1 MNEKMIP
8 SIVISRLPKYLV
20 TLERLHH
27 EGKTTTSSSELGA
40 LLNVTPA
47 QIRKDLSFF
56 GGFGKKGS
64 GYAIPNL
71 IQSIRTILNLN
82 EVWDVAIVGAG
93 KIGQA
98 VALYEG
104 FINRGFSIKLL
115 FDNDPQKIGTEI
127 GPFKIYDIHELP
139 EKIKAQHIKVAL
151 LAVPQ
156 IHAQEVANQLVQ
168 AGIKAILN
176 YTPVYLTCPYPDVSV
191 QQIDPILQL
200 QQMTYSIK

>member
-1 MNEKMIP
+1 MTEKTIP

-20 TLERLHH
+20 TLERFNHL
-27 EGKTTTSSSELGA
+27 GVTSTSSSELGA
-40 LLNVTPA
+40 LLNITPA

-64 GYAIPNL
+64 GYAIPHL
-71 IQSIRTILNLN
+71 IEATRTILNLDT
-82 EVWDVAIVGAG
+82 VWDVAIVGAG

-98 VALYEG
+98 LALYEG
-104 FINRGFSIKLL
+104 FINRGFANKIL
-115 FDNDPQKIGTEI
+115 FDNDPEKIGKTI
-127 GPFKIYDIHELP
+127 GNCQIYDIRELKQ
-139 EKIKAQHIKVAL
+139 EITALNIKVAL

-156 IHAQEVANQLVQ
+156 LHAQEVANQLVQ

-176 YTPVYLTCPYPDVSV
+176 YTPVHLTCPYDNVYV

-200 QQMTYSIK
+200 QNMTYYLK